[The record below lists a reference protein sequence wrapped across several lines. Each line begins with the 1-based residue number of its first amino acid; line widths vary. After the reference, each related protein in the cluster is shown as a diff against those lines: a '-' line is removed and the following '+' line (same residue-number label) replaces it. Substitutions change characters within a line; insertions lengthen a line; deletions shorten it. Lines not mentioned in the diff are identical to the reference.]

1 MTAVVYVPRD
11 SSAVSLGADAVAEA
25 IRNEAASRKL
35 EVKIRR
41 HNPVGDTLYIDGEV
55 IRTFAEA
62 GAHYAEVS
70 QRAINQD
77 GELSVLATGIIRLP
91 SRAKK

>member
-1 MTAVVYVPRD
+1 MT
-11 SSAVSLGADAVAEA
+11 SGFL
-25 IRNEAASRKL
+25 RKL

-41 HNPVGDTLYIDGEV
+41 HNPVGDTLYINGEV
-55 IRTFAEA
+55 TRTFAEA
-62 GAHYAEVS
+62 GANYAEIS

-91 SRAKK
+91 TRVEK